1 MRENTDFDDD
11 LLDEEGE
18 GTGGPE
24 EEAIP
29 ESFAKDLATRMVV
42 LFEKEVDPKA
52 AAVTVSDFVYTSTN
66 TLKKLPYFID
76 ALEMLLDNEQTQRF
90 AALSWVALVNESVNT
105 EDYVGYVQDMLDYLL
120 ESFYNME
127 KSDVEIGD
135 RKFSGTSYVI
145 CEIFS
150 KMFDMNKNHGD
161 VCSEIFTLLI
171 RKEMVIEAQ
180 EDAEYEARS
189 GRTGSKKARKKRLR
203 LYDEVINY
211 LQVKSQFKQNQMSS
225 ENPFEFL
232 GVLVE
237 KLKATKR
244 YVSQEI
250 LNARAAEKKKQLET
264 ELQNRLAS
272 AEELVMG
279 VDSFTDGLGFFVK
292 ERKYNFKFLAVER
305 VRLALQLTGSIIGAC
320 YFLLGYV
327 GMYGI
332 DWVNGTV
339 VCITMLLFSRIM
351 TSRKRF
357 SDFYP
362 KDVSKELETCSTG
375 FIDVFKHMS
384 RGQLEFFLS
393 KQIRFDRNQ
402 IYLKMLPE
410 YVKYLYA
417 IMPDR
422 KSMLMDVKEL
432 SGLVESIEIDVS
444 KKLRGML

>member
-1 MRENTDFDDD
+1 MREDTDFDDD

-18 GTGGPE
+18 GAGGPDE
-24 EEAIP
+24 DAIP

-105 EDYVGYVQDMLDYLL
+105 EDYVGYIQDMLDYLL
-120 ESFYNME
+120 ESFY
-127 KSDVEIGD
+127 
-135 RKFSGTSYVI
+135 
-145 CEIFS
+145 
-150 KMFDMNKNHGD
+150 DMNKNHGD

-171 RKEMVIEAQ
+171 RKEMIIEAQ

-203 LYDEVINY
+203 LYDEIINY
-211 LQVKSQFKQNQMSS
+211 LQAKSQFKQNQMSS

-244 YVSQEI
+244 YISQEI

-384 RGQLEFFLS
+384 RGQLELFLS